1 MSLMTLLEPFAYG
14 FMVKALLIAALV
26 GGVCAVISC
35 YLILKGWSL
44 MGDAISHAVLPGIVV
59 AYLLHIPLGI
69 GAFAAG
75 LLNAAATGWIKDRSR
90 IREDSVMG
98 AVFTGMMAVGLI
110 LVTKVSS
117 NIHFMHILFGSLLG
131 IETDDMIQAIVC
143 SGITLVLVVI
153 KRKDILLYLFDKNH
167 AKAVGLNVTFIHYLF
182 LSLTAL
188 TIVAS
193 LQAVGILLTVAML
206 IIPGCIA
213 YLLTDRLN
221 RMLVIAACSAGVSS
235 LIGTYVSYYLNGATG
250 ACIILTESFFFI
262 CAMFFAPKYGMIAYR
277 RNARR
282 ARLVKSP
289 RTSAVVNRGQ

>member
-1 MSLMTLLEPFAYG
+1 MMAILEPFTYG

-26 GGVCAVISC
+26 GGVCALISC

-44 MGDAISHAVLPGIVV
+44 MGDAISHAVLPGIVA

-75 LLNAAATGWIKDRSR
+75 LLNAAATGWIKERSR
-90 IREDSVMG
+90 IHEDSVMG
-98 AVFTGMMAVGLI
+98 VVFTGLMALGLVM
-110 LVTKVSS
+110 VTKVSS

-131 IETDDMIQAIVC
+131 IEPDDMIQAIIC
-143 SGITLVLVVI
+143 STITLVLIII

-167 AKAVGLNVTFIHYLF
+167 ARAVGLNVSFIHYLF

-193 LQAVGILLTVAML
+193 LQAAGILLTVAML

-213 YLLTDRLN
+213 YLLTDSLSK
-221 RMLVIAACSAGVSS
+221 MLLISAASAVISS
-235 LIGTYVSYYLNGATG
+235 LIGTYVSYFLNGATG
-250 ACIILTESFFFI
+250 ACIILTESLFF
-262 CAMFFAPKYGMIAYR
+262 AVTMLFAPKYGILA
-277 RNARR
+277 NRR
-282 ARLVKSP
+282 AMQKTKATLRK
-289 RTSAVVNRGQ
+289 

>member
-1 MSLMTLLEPFAYG
+1 MAILEPFTYG

-26 GGVCAVISC
+26 GGVCALISC

-44 MGDAISHAVLPGIVV
+44 MGDAISHAVLPGIVA

-75 LLNAAATGWIKDRSR
+75 LLNAAATGWIKERSR
-90 IREDSVMG
+90 IHEDSVMG
-98 AVFTGMMAVGLI
+98 VVFTGLMALGLVM
-110 LVTKVSS
+110 VTKVSS

-131 IETDDMIQAIVC
+131 IEPDDMIQAIIC
-143 SGITLVLVVI
+143 STITLVLIII

-167 AKAVGLNVTFIHYLF
+167 ARAVGLNVSFIHYLF

-193 LQAVGILLTVAML
+193 LQAAGILLTVAML

-213 YLLTDRLN
+213 YLLTDSLSK
-221 RMLVIAACSAGVSS
+221 MLLISAASAVISS
-235 LIGTYVSYYLNGATG
+235 LIGTYVSYFLNGATG
-250 ACIILTESFFFI
+250 ACIILTESLFF
-262 CAMFFAPKYGMIAYR
+262 AVTMLFAPKYGILA
-277 RNARR
+277 NRR
-282 ARLVKSP
+282 AMQKTKATLRK
-289 RTSAVVNRGQ
+289 

>member
-1 MSLMTLLEPFAYG
+1 MYG
-14 FMVKALLIAALV
+14 FMVKALVIAALV
-26 GGVCAVISC
+26 GCVCALISC

-59 AYLLHIPLGI
+59 AYLVHIPLGA

-75 LLNAAATGWIKDRSR
+75 LLNAAATGWIKERSC

-98 AVFTGMMAVGLI
+98 AVFTGMMALGLI

-131 IETDDMIQAIVC
+131 IERDDLIQAVVC
-143 SGITLVLVVI
+143 SLITLVTVI
-153 KRKDILLYLFDKNH
+153 AKRKDILLYLFDKNH
-167 AKAVGLNVTFIHYLF
+167 ARAIGLNVTFIHYLF

-221 RMLVIAACSAGVSS
+221 RMLCISALSAALSS

-250 ACIILTESFFFI
+250 ACIILTEALFFI
-262 CAMFFAPKYGMIAYR
+262 CAMVFAPKYGMLVR
-277 RNARR
+277 RNTRT
-282 ARLVKSP
+282 RLSE
-289 RTSAVVNRGQ
+289 NFLH

>member
-1 MSLMTLLEPFAYG
+1 MFWAKLIEPFMYG
-14 FMVKALLIAALV
+14 FMVKALVIAALV
-26 GGVCAVISC
+26 GCVCALISC

-59 AYLLHIPLGI
+59 AYLVHIPLGA

-75 LLNAAATGWIKDRSR
+75 LLNAAATGWIKERSR

-98 AVFTGMMAVGLI
+98 AVFTGMMALGLI

-131 IETDDMIQAIVC
+131 IERDDLIQAVVC
-143 SGITLVLVVI
+143 SLITLVIVI
-153 KRKDILLYLFDKNH
+153 AKRKDILLYLFDKNH
-167 AKAVGLNVTFIHYLF
+167 ARAIGLNVTFIHYLF
-182 LSLTAL
+182 LALTAL

-213 YLLTDRLN
+213 YLLTDSLN
-221 RMLVIAACSAGVSS
+221 RMLFISALSAALSS

-250 ACIILTESFFFI
+250 ACIILTEALFFI
-262 CAMFFAPKYGMIAYR
+262 CAMVFAPKYGMLVR
-277 RNARR
+277 RKTRT
-282 ARLVKSP
+282 RLSE
-289 RTSAVVNRGQ
+289 NFLH

>member
-1 MSLMTLLEPFAYG
+1 MLWAKLIEPFMYG
-14 FMVKALLIAALV
+14 FMVKALVIAALV
-26 GGVCAVISC
+26 GCVCAVVSC

-59 AYLLHIPLGI
+59 AYLVHIPLGA

-75 LLNAAATGWIKDRSR
+75 LLNAAATGWIKERSR

-98 AVFTGMMAVGLI
+98 AVFTGMMALGLI

-131 IETDDMIQAIVC
+131 IERDDLIQAVVC
-143 SGITLVLVVI
+143 SLITLVTVI
-153 KRKDILLYLFDKNH
+153 AKRKDILLYLFDKNH
-167 AKAVGLNVTFIHYLF
+167 ARAIGLNVTFIHYLF

-221 RMLVIAACSAGVSS
+221 RMLCISALSAALSS

-250 ACIILTESFFFI
+250 ACIILTEALFFI
-262 CAMFFAPKYGMIAYR
+262 CAMVFAPKYGMLVR
-277 RNARR
+277 RNTRT
-282 ARLVKSP
+282 RLSE
-289 RTSAVVNRGQ
+289 NFLH

>member
-1 MSLMTLLEPFAYG
+1 MTLIEPFTYG
-14 FMVKALLIAALV
+14 FMVKALFIAALV
-26 GGVCAVISC
+26 GGVCALISC

-44 MGDAISHAVLPGIVV
+44 MGDAISHAVLPGIVA
-59 AYLLHIPLGI
+59 AYLLHLPLGV
-69 GAFAAG
+69 GAFVAG

-131 IETDDMIQAIVC
+131 IENGDMIQAIVC
-143 SGITLVLVVI
+143 SSVTLILVI
-153 KRKDILLYLFDKNH
+153 AKRKDILLYLFDKNH
-167 AKAVGLNVTFIHYLF
+167 AQAVGLNVAFIHYLF

-193 LQAVGILLTVAML
+193 LQAAGILLTVAML

-221 RMLVIAACSAGVSS
+221 RMLLIAACSAVASS
-235 LIGTYVSYYLNGATG
+235 LTGTYISYYLNGATG
-250 ACIILTESFFFI
+250 ACIILTESFFFT
-262 CAMFFAPKYGMIAYR
+262 CAMIFAPKYGIFAHRSKR
-277 RNARR
+277 RSR
-282 ARLVKSP
+282 
-289 RTSAVVNRGQ
+289 

>member
-1 MSLMTLLEPFAYG
+1 MSWMSLIEPFTYG
-14 FMVKALLIAALV
+14 FMVKALFIAALV

-44 MGDAISHAVLPGIVV
+44 MGDAISHAVLPGIVA
-59 AYLLHIPLGI
+59 AYLLHLPLGA
-69 GAFAAG
+69 GAFVAG

-131 IETDDMIQAIVC
+131 IESSDMIQAIVC
-143 SGITLVLVVI
+143 SSVMLIVVI
-153 KRKDILLYLFDKNH
+153 AKRKDILLYLFDKNH
-167 AKAVGLNVTFIHYLF
+167 ARAVGLNVAFIHYLF

-193 LQAVGILLTVAML
+193 LQAAGILLTVAML

-221 RMLVIAACSAGVSS
+221 RMLLIAACSAVASS
-235 LIGTYVSYYLNGATG
+235 LIGTYISYYLNGATG
-250 ACIILTESFFFI
+250 ACIILTESFFFT
-262 CAMFFAPKYGMIAYR
+262 CAMIFAPQIR
-277 RNARR
+277 QRF
-282 ARLVKSP
+282 
-289 RTSAVVNRGQ
+289 

>member
-1 MSLMTLLEPFAYG
+1 MSWMSLIEPFTYG
-14 FMVKALLIAALV
+14 FMVKALFIAALV

-44 MGDAISHAVLPGIVV
+44 MGDAISHAVLPGIVA
-59 AYLLHIPLGI
+59 AYLLHLPLGA
-69 GAFAAG
+69 GAFVAG

-131 IETDDMIQAIVC
+131 IESGDMIQAIVC
-143 SGITLVLVVI
+143 SSVTLIVVI
-153 KRKDILLYLFDKNH
+153 AKRKDILLYLFDKNH
-167 AKAVGLNVTFIHYLF
+167 ARAVGLNVAFIHYLF

-193 LQAVGILLTVAML
+193 LQAAGILLTVAML

-221 RMLVIAACSAGVSS
+221 RMLLIAACSAVASS
-235 LIGTYVSYYLNGATG
+235 LIGTYISYYLNGATG
-250 ACIILTESFFFI
+250 ACIILTESFFFT
-262 CAMFFAPKYGMIAYR
+262 CAMIFAPQIQQR
-277 RNARR
+277 F
-282 ARLVKSP
+282 
-289 RTSAVVNRGQ
+289 